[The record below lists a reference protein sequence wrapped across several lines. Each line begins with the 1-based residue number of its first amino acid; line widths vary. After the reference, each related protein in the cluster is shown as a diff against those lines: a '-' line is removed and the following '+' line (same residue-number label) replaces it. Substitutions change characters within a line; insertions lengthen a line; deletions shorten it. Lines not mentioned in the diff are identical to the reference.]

1 MTNKPELWC
10 CLYDIHFPQYDQK
23 TFRAILSFI
32 RQNHVDGLLLGG
44 DALDLG
50 CVSHWNA
57 NLPGTKRK
65 GELKSDLDGFDK
77 EILQP
82 IEALLPRSCQKVFL
96 TGNHERMLDQDLSG
110 LYNVPTK
117 RLNEQVKRNIGRFPA
132 DFMFQLTHEEFE
144 NLKSQIATS
153 SWGGRRVPPYAF
165 TEHGVLMLSSVL
177 NSERAINVNIQI
189 MRIYTKMREMLMA
202 HQEILI
208 KLDQLEK
215 QTLQNTEDI
224 QVVFAQLKQF
234 LIPIE
239 QAERRWIGFRR
250 PGEEE

>member
-1 MTNKPELWC
+1 VTNKPELWC

-82 IEALLPRSCQKVFL
+82 IEALLPRGCQKVFL
-96 TGNHERMLDQDLSG
+96 TAQISRPQAGSLYPSIMGRLGLDEFSAFLA
-110 LYNVPTK
+110 N
-117 RLNEQVKRNIGRFPA
+117 RLKCTSKLPV
-132 DFMFQLTHEEFE
+132 LT
-144 NLKSQIATS
+144 T
-153 SWGGRRVPPYAF
+153 
-165 TEHGVLMLSSVL
+165 
-177 NSERAINVNIQI
+177 
-189 MRIYTKMREMLMA
+189 
-202 HQEILI
+202 
-208 KLDQLEK
+208 
-215 QTLQNTEDI
+215 
-224 QVVFAQLKQF
+224 
-234 LIPIE
+234 
-239 QAERRWIGFRR
+239 
-250 PGEEE
+250 